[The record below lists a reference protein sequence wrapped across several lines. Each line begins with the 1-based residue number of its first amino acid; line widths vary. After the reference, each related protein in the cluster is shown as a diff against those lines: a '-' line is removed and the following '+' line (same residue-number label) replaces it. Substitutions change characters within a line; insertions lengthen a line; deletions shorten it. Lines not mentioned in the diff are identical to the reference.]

1 MKNILRAI
9 AMLSLASGIVAP
21 AYAQRTGA
29 LLRAKDSVRAA
40 EQAKGIRSSDAATA
54 KGDTIFAALVFDP
67 SLTAPARSSAWTA
80 SVSPSGPAKEARIQ
94 ANLCDL
100 AAALCGARGAASL
113 MLAGPLNKD
122 DPFTRLGD
130 LDGLVGSARVQ
141 ATYTTNTTTAGSF
154 YSFSGTL
161 SQPSFTYR
169 DTSALERHTIVHTG
183 YAIEAGGGYRLAAM
197 TVNGSVRWE
206 QSYRA
211 RTSHNVC
218 APATFGPSG
227 TETCADMVLGAPFT
241 RDRTIASISGAWSV
255 GGNGAA
261 RLTISQDLQRGTT
274 GVDLPVWII
283 ANAAGGLAGGVRF
296 GYRTNSRQVTVAL
309 FVSEFK
315 L

>member
-1 MKNILRAI
+1 MKNIQRVA
-9 AMLSLASGIVAP
+9 AMLVFAGGIAVP
-21 AYAQRTGA
+21 LGAQKTGA

-40 EQAKGIRSSDAATA
+40 EQARGIRAADVAAA
-54 KGDTIFAALVFDP
+54 KGDTVFAALVFDP
-67 SLTAPARSSAWTA
+67 SLTAPGRSSAWTA

-94 ANLCDL
+94 LNVCDI
-100 AAALCGARGAASL
+100 AGAICGARGAASL

-130 LDGLVGSARVQ
+130 LDGLAGSARVQ
-141 ATYTTNTTTAGSF
+141 ATFTTNTTTVGSF

-161 SQPSFTYR
+161 SQPSFVYR
-169 DTSALERHTIVHTG
+169 DTALLERHTVAHIA
-183 YAIEAGGGYRLAAM
+183 YAIEAGGGYRLSTM
-197 TVNGSVRWE
+197 TLNGSVRWE

-211 RTSHNVC
+211 RSSQNVC
-218 APATFGPSG
+218 TPATFGPSG
-227 TETCADMVLGAPFT
+227 TETCADMVLGALFT
-241 RDRTIASISGAWSV
+241 RDRAIASISGAWSV

-261 RLTISQDLQRGTT
+261 RLTISQDLRRGTT
-274 GVDLPVWII
+274 GIDLPVWMI

-296 GYRTNSRQVTVAL
+296 GYRTNSRQLTVGL

>member
-1 MKNILRAI
+1 MRNILRGASTLLLAGGI
-9 AMLSLASGIVAP
+9 AAPLS
-21 AYAQRTGA
+21 AQKTGA

-40 EQAKGIRSSDAATA
+40 EQARGIRAADASTA
-54 KGDTIFAALVFDP
+54 KADTVFAALVFDP

-80 SVSPSGPAKEARIQ
+80 SVSPSGPAKEAKIQ
-94 ANLCDL
+94 VNVCDI
-100 AAALCGARGAASL
+100 AGAICGARGAASL

-122 DPFTRLGD
+122 DAFTRLGD

-141 ATYTTNTTTAGSF
+141 ATYTTNVTTVGSF

-161 SQPSFTYR
+161 SQPGFAYR
-169 DTSALERHTIVHTG
+169 DTVALVRHSVLHTA
-183 YAIEAGGGYRLAAM
+183 YAVEAGGGYRLSSM
-197 TVNGSVRWE
+197 TVSGSVRWE

-211 RTSHNVC
+211 RASQNVC
-218 APATFGPSG
+218 VPATFGPSG
-227 TETCADMVLGAPFT
+227 TESCADMVLGAPFA
-241 RDRTIASISGAWSV
+241 RDRAIASISGAWSV

-261 RLTISQDLQRGTT
+261 RLTISHDLRRGTT
-274 GVDLPVWII
+274 GIDLPVWMI
-283 ANAAGGLAGGVRF
+283 ANAGGGLAGGVRF

>member
-1 MKNILRAI
+1 MKTILRVA
-9 AMLSLASGIVAP
+9 AMLLLADGFVAP
-21 AYAQRTGA
+21 VHAQRTGA

-40 EQAKGIRSSDAATA
+40 EQARGIRTADASAA
-54 KGDTIFAALVFDP
+54 RGDTVFAALVFDP
-67 SLTAPARSSAWTA
+67 SLTASARSSAWTA

-94 ANLCDL
+94 VNLCDI
-100 AAALCGARGAASL
+100 AGVICGVRGAASV

-141 ATYTTNTTTAGSF
+141 AAYTTNTITVGSF

-161 SQPSFTYR
+161 SQPSFAYR
-169 DTSALERHTIVHTG
+169 DTAALERHTISHLA
-183 YAIEAGGGYRLAAM
+183 YAVEAGGGYRLSSM

-211 RTSHNVC
+211 RSSQNVC
-218 APATFGPSG
+218 APAMFGPGG

-241 RDRTIASISGAWSV
+241 RDRAIASISGAWSV

-261 RLTISQDLQRGTT
+261 RLTISQDLRRGTT
-274 GVDLPVWII
+274 GIDLPVWMI

>member
-1 MKNILRAI
+1 MKITSLAL
-9 AMLSLASGIVAP
+9 ALLSLASGIAAP
-21 AYAQRTGA
+21 ARAQKTGA
-29 LLRAKDSVRAA
+29 LLRVKDSVRTA
-40 EQAKGIRSSDAATA
+40 EQAQGIRTADAHDA
-54 KGDTIFAALVFDP
+54 KADTVFAALVFDP

-94 ANLCDL
+94 VNVCDI
-100 AAALCGARGAASL
+100 AVAICGSRGAASL

-141 ATYTTNTTTAGSF
+141 ATYTTNVTTVGSF

-161 SQPSFTYR
+161 SQPSFSYR
-169 DTSALERHTIVHTG
+169 DTAALTEHSVLHTAYALE
-183 YAIEAGGGYRLAAM
+183 ADGGYRLSSM
-197 TVNGSVRWE
+197 TLSGSVRWE

-211 RTSHNVC
+211 HTSQNVC
-218 APATFGPSG
+218 APASFGPSG

-241 RDRTIASISGAWSV
+241 RARAIASVSGAWSV
-255 GGNGAA
+255 GGNGAV
-261 RLTISQDLQRGTT
+261 RLTISHDLRRGTT
-274 GVDLPVWII
+274 GIDLPVWMIQ
-283 ANAAGGLAGGVRF
+283 NAAGGLAGGVRF

-309 FVSEFK
+309 FLSEFK